1 MVEHRLKTPISE
13 GEARRLRAGDA
24 LYVSGIIV
32 TARDQAHRR
41 AIELARRGEEPPV
54 DLQGGVVYHCGPIVR
69 REGEEWRI
77 YGFGPTTSA
86 RMEDLEAEFIERF
99 GVRVV
104 VGKGGMFERTT
115 EALRRFGAVYAQHP
129 GGVSA
134 LAVSTVRRVV
144 DVHWLDLGVPE
155 AMWVVEVEDFG
166 PLTVTID
173 STGRNLYQE
182 VLEEARR
189 RAERLTAEG
198 DPRR

>member
-1 MVEHRLKTPISE
+1 MAEYHLTTPISE
-13 GEARRLRAGDA
+13 EEARRLRVGDVV
-24 LYVSGIIV
+24 YVSGIIV

-41 AIELARRGEEPPV
+41 ALELARKGGEIPV
-54 DLQGGVVYHCGPIVR
+54 DLEGGVVYHCGPIVR
-69 REGEEWRI
+69 EERGEWRI

-99 GVRVV
+99 GVRMV
-104 VGKGGMFERTT
+104 VGKGGMFQKTT
-115 EALRRFGAVYAQHP
+115 EALKKFGAVYAQHP

-134 LAVSTVRRVV
+134 LAVASVRRVV
-144 DVHWLDLGVPE
+144 GVHWLDLGVPE
-155 AMWVVEVEDFG
+155 AMWVVEVDEFG

-189 RAERLTAEG
+189 RAERLALG
-198 DPRR
+198 

>member
-13 GEARRLRAGDA
+13 GEARRLRAGDV
-24 LYVSGIIV
+24 LYISGIIV

-41 AIELARRGEEPPV
+41 ALELARRGEELPV

-182 VLEEARR
+182 VLEEAKR
-189 RAERLTAEG
+189 RAGRLTLG
-198 DPRR
+198 

>member
-1 MVEHRLKTPISE
+1 MGEYRLRTPISE
-13 GEARRLRAGDA
+13 EEARRLRTGDVV
-24 LYVSGIIV
+24 YFSGIIV

-41 AIELARRGEEPPV
+41 ALELARRGEEIPV
-54 DLQGGVVYHCGPIVR
+54 NLEGGVVYHCGPIVR
-69 REGEEWRI
+69 REGDEWRV

-99 GVRVV
+99 GVRMV
-104 VGKGGMFERTT
+104 VGKGGMFQKTT
-115 EALRRFGAVYAQHP
+115 EALKRFGAVYAQHP

-134 LAVSTVRRVV
+134 LAVASVRRVV

-182 VLEEARR
+182 VLEEARK
-189 RAERLTAEG
+189 RADRLTG
-198 DPRR
+198 G